1 MKVSIP
7 KIYFEDLGFAKID
20 LHRFS
25 RKGFPEVIFCQ
36 GKTKEQI
43 LKIVQSLKKHNQPI
57 LATRANKNHFQ
68 AVQEI
73 FPQAKF
79 HPKARIISIG
89 KIQNPKPKTQNKKII
104 ILSAG
109 TADQPVV
116 EEARV
121 AGEFLGLKIEAV
133 RDVGVAGI
141 HRLLNKKV
149 LAKIKKSAVIIVVA
163 GMEGALASVVAG
175 LTDKPVIA
183 VPTSIG
189 YGANFKGLSA
199 LLSMLNCCSPGV
211 AIVNID
217 NGFGAACLAFS
228 ILRTKQ

>member
-1 MKVSIP
+1 MKR
-7 KIYFEDLGFAKID
+7 KINILNFAQID

-43 LKIVQSLKKHNQPI
+43 LKIAQALKKHNQPI
-57 LATRANKNHFQ
+57 LATRANEAACKTIQQF
-68 AVQEI
+68 
-73 FPQAKF
+73 FPQAIY
-79 HPKARIISIG
+79 HAQAKAITIG
-89 KIQNPKPKTQNKKII
+89 QLKTKAAKLVL

-116 EEARV
+116 EEAKV
-121 AGEFLGLKIEAV
+121 TGEFLGLKVETV
-133 RDVGVAGI
+133 KDVGVAGI

-149 LAKIKKSAVIIVVA
+149 LTKIKKAAVIIVVA

-199 LLSMLNCCSPGV
+199 LLCMLNCCSPGV
-211 AIVNID
+211 ATVNID

-228 ILRTKQ
+228 IIKLIPNS

>member
-1 MKVSIP
+1 MKQSI
-7 KIYFEDLGFAKID
+7 KNLGFAKID
-20 LHRFS
+20 LLRFS

-43 LKIVQSLKKHNQPI
+43 LKIAQALKKHNQPI
-57 LATRANKNHFQ
+57 LATRADKTTYITIQHF
-68 AVQEI
+68 
-73 FPQAKF
+73 FPKAIYHAQAK
-79 HPKARIISIG
+79 AITIG
-89 KIQNPKPKTQNKKII
+89 QLKTKTAKSVL

-109 TADQPVV
+109 TADQPIV
-116 EEARV
+116 EEAKV
-121 AGEFLGLKIEAV
+121 TGEFLGLKVEAIK
-133 RDVGVAGI
+133 DVGVAGI
-141 HRLLNKKV
+141 HRLLNKIV
-149 LAKIKKSAVIIVVA
+149 LTKIKKSAVIIVVA
-163 GMEGALASVVAG
+163 GMEGALSSVVAG

-228 ILRTKQ
+228 ILKK